1 MNPIP
6 KIKTA
11 LATAGVMAVLWAPVA
26 AIAAPPPEGYADLV
40 EKVSPSVVTITTTQ
54 KVPDNQVAGL
64 DQMFPPGSP
73 FGEFFKRF
81 GNPEQQGPQGHAEP
95 MHALGSGF
103 IIDPSGYI
111 VTNYHVIDG
120 ADSIKVRFGKNS
132 DDTTSY
138 DAKVIGSDKD
148 TDLAL
153 LKIDTKKKL
162 PAVPFGDSDKLRV
175 GDTVLAVGNPF
186 GLGGT
191 VTAGIVSAL
200 GRGRDMMNREI
211 GPSDYVDFIQT
222 DAAINK
228 GNSGGPLFDVKGEV
242 VGVNSAI
249 YSPNGG
255 SVGVGFAIPS
265 NIVKSVV
272 AQLRTDG
279 VVKRGW
285 LGVSIQNVTP
295 DIAEASGL
303 KNTKGAIIAAV
314 SSNGPSAGK
323 LKSGDIILKFD
334 GKEVPS
340 SDALPRIVAST
351 PQDKTVPIEIMRDGK
366 RETVSVTIGKR
377 TDEQV
382 ASLNPNV
389 QPGSADGE
397 AVAKLGAHVA
407 VLTPALR
414 QKYGIDQSIDGVV
427 VTSVDDKT
435 EAMENGL
442 REGDIIQKVGSSA
455 VRTPKELAS
464 AIDKVTT
471 KSALLYITRRGQ
483 TLFLGVPIA

>member
-6 KIKTA
+6 KIKSA
-11 LATAGVMAVLWAPVA
+11 LATAGVMAVLWAPIA

-73 FGEFFKRF
+73 FEEFFKRF
-81 GNPEQQGPQGHAEP
+81 GIPQQGPQGHPEP

-120 ADSIKVRFGKNS
+120 ADSIKVRFGEDS
-132 DDTTSY
+132 DAQSY
-138 DAKVIGSDKD
+138 DAKVIGSDKE

-265 NIVKSVV
+265 NIVKTVV
-272 AQLRTDG
+272 AQLKTDG
-279 VVKRGW
+279 SVKRGW

-303 KNTKGAIIAAV
+303 KDTKGAIIADV

-351 PQDKTVPIEIMRDGK
+351 PQSKTVPVEIMRDGK
-366 RETVSVTIGKR
+366 RMTVPVTVGKR

-389 QPGSADGE
+389 QPGATSGE
-397 AVAKLGAHVA
+397 AVDKLGAQVA
-407 VLTPALR
+407 SLTPALR
-414 QKYGIDQSIDGVV
+414 QKYGIDQNIEGVV
-427 VTSVDDKT
+427 VTGVNDKN

-455 VRTPKELAS
+455 VSTPKELAS

-483 TLFLGVPIA
+483 QLFLGVPIA

>member
-6 KIKTA
+6 KIKSV

-54 KVPDNQVAGL
+54 KVPDNQVAGM

-73 FGEFFKRF
+73 FEEFFKRF
-81 GNPEQQGPQGHAEP
+81 GTPQGQQGHAEP

-120 ADSIKVRFGKNS
+120 ADSIKVRFGEDS
-132 DDTTSY
+132 DAQSY
-138 DAKVIGSDKD
+138 DAKVIGSDKE

-211 GPSDYVDFIQT
+211 GPSDYVDFILT

-265 NIVKSVV
+265 NIVKTVV
-272 AQLRTDG
+272 AQLKTDG
-279 VVKRGW
+279 SVKRGW

-303 KNTKGAIIAAV
+303 KDTKGAIIADV

-351 PQDKTVPIEIMRDGK
+351 PQSKTVPVEIMRDGK
-366 RETVSVTIGKR
+366 RMTVSVTVGKR

-389 QPGSADGE
+389 APGSTNGE
-397 AVAKLGAHVA
+397 AVDKLGAQVA
-407 VLTPALR
+407 SLTPALR
-414 QKYGIDQSIDGVV
+414 QKYGIDQNIEGVV
-427 VTSVDDKT
+427 VTGVNDKT

-455 VRTPKELAS
+455 VSTPKELAS

-483 TLFLGVPIA
+483 QLFLGVPIA

>member
-6 KIKTA
+6 KIKSA

-40 EKVSPSVVTITTTQ
+40 EKVSPSVVMVTTTQ
-54 KVPDNQVAGL
+54 KVSDQQVAGL

-73 FGEFFKRF
+73 FEEFFKRF
-81 GNPEQQGPQGHAEP
+81 GNPQQGPQGHPEP

-120 ADSIKVRFGKNS
+120 ADSIKVRFGEDS
-132 DDTTSY
+132 DAQSY
-138 DAKVIGSDKD
+138 DAKVIGSDKE

-265 NIVKSVV
+265 NIVKTVV
-272 AQLRTDG
+272 AQLKTDG
-279 VVKRGW
+279 SVKRGW

-303 KNTKGAIIAAV
+303 KDTKGAIIADV

-351 PQDKTVPIEIMRDGK
+351 PQSKTVPVEIMRDGK
-366 RETVSVTIGKR
+366 RMTVSVTVGKR

-389 QPGSADGE
+389 APGSTNGE
-397 AVAKLGAHVA
+397 AVDKLGAQVA
-407 VLTPALR
+407 SLTPALR
-414 QKYGIDQSIDGVV
+414 QKYGIDQNIEGVV
-427 VTSVDDKT
+427 VTGVNDKT

-455 VRTPKELAS
+455 VSTPKELAS

-483 TLFLGVPIA
+483 QLFLGVPIA

>member
-6 KIKTA
+6 KIKSA

-73 FGEFFKRF
+73 FEEFFKRF
-81 GNPEQQGPQGHAEP
+81 GNPQQGPQGHPEP

-120 ADSIKVRFGKNS
+120 ADSIKVRFGEDS
-132 DDTTSY
+132 DAQSY
-138 DAKVIGSDKD
+138 DAKVIGSDKE

-265 NIVKSVV
+265 NIVKTVV
-272 AQLRTDG
+272 AQLKTDG
-279 VVKRGW
+279 SVKRGW

-303 KNTKGAIIAAV
+303 KDTKGAIIADV

-351 PQDKTVPIEIMRDGK
+351 PQSKTVPVEIMRDGK
-366 RETVSVTIGKR
+366 RMTVSVTVGKR

-389 QPGSADGE
+389 QPGATSGE
-397 AVAKLGAHVA
+397 AVDKLGAQVA
-407 VLTPALR
+407 SLTPALR
-414 QKYGIDQSIDGVV
+414 QKYGIDQNIEGVV
-427 VTSVDDKT
+427 VTGVNDKT

-455 VRTPKELAS
+455 VSTPKELAS

-483 TLFLGVPIA
+483 QLFLGVPIA

>member
-6 KIKTA
+6 KMKSV

-54 KVPDNQVAGL
+54 KPSDQQVAGL

-73 FGEFFKRF
+73 FEEFFKRF
-81 GNPEQQGPQGHAEP
+81 GTPQGPQGHPEP

-111 VTNYHVIDG
+111 VTNFHVIDG
-120 ADSIKVRFGKNS
+120 ADSIKVRLGK
-132 DDTTSY
+132 DTDY
-138 DAKVIGSDKD
+138 DAKVIGSDKE

-162 PAVPFGDSDKLRV
+162 PAVPLGDSDKIRV

-200 GRGRDMMNREI
+200 GRESDMMGHPI
-211 GPSDYVDFIQT
+211 GLSRSNYVDFIQT

-228 GNSGGPLFDVKGEV
+228 GNSGGPLFDVEGEV

-265 NIVKSVV
+265 NIVKTVV
-272 AQLRTDG
+272 AQLKATG
-279 VVKRGW
+279 SVKRGW
-285 LGVSIQNVTP
+285 LGVYIQNVTP
-295 DIAEASGL
+295 DIAEATGL
-303 KNTKGAIIAAV
+303 KDAKGALVADV
-314 SSNGPSAGK
+314 TDGGPAQGK

-334 GKEVPS
+334 GKSVDS
-340 SDALPRIVAST
+340 SDALPRIVADT
-351 PQDKTVPIEIMRDGK
+351 PQNKVVPIEIVRDGK
-366 RETVSVTIGKR
+366 RETISVTVGKR
-377 TDEQV
+377 DEEQV
-382 ASLNPNV
+382 ASINPDGP
-389 QPGSADGE
+389 QGSTAGE
-397 AVAKLGAHVA
+397 AVDKLGAHVA
-407 VLTPALR
+407 SITPALR
-414 QKYGIDQSIDGVV
+414 QKYGIDQDIEGVV
-427 VTSVDDKT
+427 VTNVNDKT

-442 REGDIIQKVGSSA
+442 REGDIIQKVGSNA
-455 VRTPKELAS
+455 VSTPKELAS
-464 AIDKVTT
+464 ALDKITT

-483 TLFLGVPIA
+483 QLFLGVPIA

>member
-6 KIKTA
+6 KIKSA

-54 KVPDNQVAGL
+54 KVPDNQVAGM

-73 FGEFFKRF
+73 FEEFFKRF
-81 GNPEQQGPQGHAEP
+81 GTPQGQQGHAEP

-120 ADSIKVRFGKNS
+120 ADSIKVRFGEDS
-132 DDTTSY
+132 DAQSY
-138 DAKVIGSDKD
+138 DAKVIGSDKE

-265 NIVKSVV
+265 NIVKTVV
-272 AQLRTDG
+272 AQLKTDG
-279 VVKRGW
+279 SVKRGW

-303 KNTKGAIIAAV
+303 KDTKGAIIADV

-351 PQDKTVPIEIMRDGK
+351 PQSKTVPVEIMRDGK
-366 RETVSVTIGKR
+366 RMTVSVTVGKR

-389 QPGSADGE
+389 APGSTNGE
-397 AVAKLGAHVA
+397 AVDKLGAQVA
-407 VLTPALR
+407 SLTPALR
-414 QKYGIDQSIDGVV
+414 QKYGIDQNIEGVV
-427 VTSVDDKT
+427 VTGVNDKT

-455 VRTPKELAS
+455 VSTPKELAS

-483 TLFLGVPIA
+483 QLFLGVPIA

>member
-6 KIKTA
+6 KIKSA

-40 EKVSPSVVTITTTQ
+40 EKVSPSVVMVTTTQ
-54 KVPDNQVAGL
+54 KVSDQQVAGL

-73 FGEFFKRF
+73 FEEFFKRF
-81 GNPEQQGPQGHAEP
+81 GNPQQGPQGHPEP

-103 IIDPSGYI
+103 INDPSGYI

-120 ADSIKVRFGKNS
+120 ADSIKVRFGEDS
-132 DDTTSY
+132 DAQSY
-138 DAKVIGSDKD
+138 DAKVIGSDKE

-272 AQLRTDG
+272 AQLKTDG
-279 VVKRGW
+279 SVKRGW

-303 KNTKGAIIAAV
+303 KDTKGAIIADV

-351 PQDKTVPIEIMRDGK
+351 PQSKTVPVEIMRDGK
-366 RETVSVTIGKR
+366 RMTVSVTVGKR

-389 QPGSADGE
+389 APGSTNGE
-397 AVAKLGAHVA
+397 AVDKLGAQVA
-407 VLTPALR
+407 SLTPALR
-414 QKYGIDQSIDGVV
+414 QKYGIDQNIEGVV
-427 VTSVDDKT
+427 VTGVNDKT

-455 VRTPKELAS
+455 VSTPKELAS

-483 TLFLGVPIA
+483 QLFLGVPIA

>member
-6 KIKTA
+6 KMKSV

-54 KVPDNQVAGL
+54 KPSDQQVAGL

-73 FGEFFKRF
+73 FEEFFKRF
-81 GNPEQQGPQGHAEP
+81 GTPQGPQGHPEP

-111 VTNYHVIDG
+111 VTNFHVIDG
-120 ADSIKVRFGKNS
+120 ADSIKVRLGK
-132 DDTTSY
+132 DTDY
-138 DAKVIGSDKD
+138 DAKVIGSDKE

-162 PAVPFGDSDKLRV
+162 PAGPLGDSDKIRV

-200 GRGRDMMNREI
+200 GRESDMMGHPI
-211 GPSDYVDFIQT
+211 GLSRSNYVDFIQT

-228 GNSGGPLFDVKGEV
+228 GNSGGPLFDVEGEV

-265 NIVKSVV
+265 NIVKTVV
-272 AQLRTDG
+272 AQLKATG
-279 VVKRGW
+279 SVKRGW
-285 LGVSIQNVTP
+285 LGVYIQNVTP
-295 DIAEASGL
+295 DIAEATGL
-303 KNTKGAIIAAV
+303 KDAKGALVADV
-314 SSNGPSAGK
+314 TDGGPAQGK

-334 GKEVPS
+334 GKSVDS
-340 SDALPRIVAST
+340 SDALPRIVADT
-351 PQDKTVPIEIMRDGK
+351 PQNKVVPIEIVRDGK
-366 RETVSVTIGKR
+366 RETISVTVGKR
-377 TDEQV
+377 DEEQV
-382 ASLNPNV
+382 ASINPDGP
-389 QPGSADGE
+389 QGSTAGE
-397 AVAKLGAHVA
+397 AVDKLGAHVA
-407 VLTPALR
+407 SITPALR
-414 QKYGIDQSIDGVV
+414 QKYGIDQDIEGVV
-427 VTSVDDKT
+427 VTNVNDKT

-442 REGDIIQKVGSSA
+442 REGDIIQKVGSNA
-455 VRTPKELAS
+455 VSTPKELAS
-464 AIDKVTT
+464 ALDKITT

-483 TLFLGVPIA
+483 QLFLGVPIA

>member
-6 KIKTA
+6 KIKSV

-54 KVPDNQVAGL
+54 KAPDNQVAGM

-73 FGEFFKRF
+73 FEEFFKRF
-81 GNPEQQGPQGHAEP
+81 GNPQGQQGHAEP

-120 ADSIKVRFGKNS
+120 ADSIKVRLGKDS
-132 DDTTSY
+132 DAQSY

-153 LKIDTKKKL
+153 LKIDAKKKL

-279 VVKRGW
+279 AVKRGW

-351 PQDKTVPIEIMRDGK
+351 AQDKTVPVEIMRDGK
-366 RETVSVTIGKR
+366 RMTVSVTVGKR

-397 AVAKLGAHVA
+397 AVKKLGANVA

-414 QKYGIDQSIDGVV
+414 QKYGVDQGIDGVV
-427 VTSVDDKT
+427 VTSVNDKT

-442 REGDIIQKVGSSA
+442 REGDIIQKVGSRA

-483 TLFLGVPIA
+483 QLFLGVPIA